1 MKTRN
6 KHKGSDILEEPDASI
21 FIGSYILI
29 HMSSYFRKL
38 ESSLAL
44 LWGP

>member
-1 MKTRN
+1 MKPCN
-6 KHKGSDILEEPDASI
+6 QHKGSDILEDPDASI

-29 HMSSYFRKL
+29 HMTSYFRKF

-44 LWGP
+44 L